1 MTRKL
6 SLLLVFL
13 CSTITATPDKYIHHL
28 IQDSLLSSAKTNNKK
43 LIHAIHYRTVTIDIN
58 QLKNELEGVAQLNG
72 QTQGLDIIIDLPW
85 PDGSMHQYRVLE
97 NNTMNPE
104 LAAQFPEIKSY
115 DGYSVDDANELVKF
129 DLSPQG
135 FHAMI
140 LSPGKSPIFID
151 PYSAGNTEDYMV
163 YNKKNFTTNKT
174 MKCSVSQS
182 PLSFNS
188 LAQATS
194 FSNFSS
200 CHLRKYRLALAATAQ
215 YTAFFGGTKQKALA
229 AQVTTINR
237 INGIYETEIGVTLEI
252 IRNNTKIIYTNPL
265 TQPYTSGDAY
275 TLIQENQTNINKVIG
290 SANYDIGHV
299 FDKNTSTSGL
309 AGLGVVCDSLSKAS
323 GVTGSNSPIGDP
335 FDVDYVA
342 HEIGHQFHGNH
353 TQNNDCNRNDNT
365 DVEPG
370 SGSTIM
376 GYAGVCAPNVQ
387 AHSDAYFHGINL
399 QEIGNFLTNG
409 AGNICAVQTPIPNA
423 PTVANIANIT
433 IPASTPFTL
442 TAFATGAHSA
452 QFTYGWEQMDTAASP
467 QPPEATSID
476 GPNFRS
482 IPPTMSR
489 VRVFPKLTT
498 LANNSSSTW
507 EVLSAV
513 SRTMNFRVSVRN
525 NTTGGSCNSY
535 KDMTVTVNDLA
546 GPFVL
551 TYPMA
556 PNILWK
562 EQTQKTITWNV
573 ANSNLAPI
581 NATKVDLLLSID
593 GGLSYPVVIA
603 QYITNNG
610 AYSIRVPSIN
620 TAKARIM
627 VQSSNRTFFNISA
640 KNIGITAPSVPVLTT
655 AVRNPLN
662 KNSAFIY
669 YNHLGTATTN
679 NRFTINNLPK
689 AVVTL
694 DRARSRFIVNSINSP
709 KRITNVSITIDRKD
723 NSIAFTN
730 PVTIPGIL

>member
-556 PNILWK
+556 PNIQWK